1 MNTEQS
7 SLSIVEQLVAGISSP
22 NMRAARGEL
31 AVKTR
36 DAVYRRRRILGQ
48 DWTLTT

>member
-7 SLSIVEQLVAGISSP
+7 SLSIVEQLVAGICSP
-22 NMRAARGEL
+22 SMRAARGEV
-31 AVKTR
+31 AVKAR
-36 DAVYRRRRILGQ
+36 DAVYRRRHNLGQ